1 MSNSFNISEAII
13 DTNGDLATLSA
24 PSINDSGTIALFGTL
39 DDGDRGIFTFDEDTL
54 TTVIRDSELD
64 GEFGSLG
71 ENISFN
77 NNGSLVYTVENLD
90 PSSVGTIDLRLN
102 QNGLM
107 TTLDS
112 LSRNVRLFQRY
123 NNFVVND
130 NDIVVANTFSG
141 APRISVRDLELFF
154 PDGTSERI
162 ADGGAVTGGG
172 LDFDRLGIEDI
183 NNQNI
188 VAYTATNFAED
199 DTSIYTTDGRVIPL
213 STAELGGGTLDNQ
226 KDIVINDSGTILINI
241 VQPTGEGELLQSTAE
256 DTLNTLV
263 STDVFDS
270 FGEVA
275 LNNEGQIAFGA
286 VLDDG
291 TEGIFTGVD
300 AERDRLIAVGDSL
313 SGSEVVDLEFNSE
326 GLNNSGI
333 VSFQAELAN
342 GTFGIYQAN
351 LTHEEVDP
359 NEELNPINGTDR
371 ADILVG
377 TTQADSIDGGN
388 GRDLLIGLAGND
400 LLLGGNGRDVLV
412 GVASN
417 STTPGLG
424 EIDVL
429 EGGEGKDTFD
439 LGGINRVYYDDG
451 DPATQGEADY
461 ALIRDLENADVIVL
475 KGSVDNYILENNFA
489 IDGETGTAILRQD
502 STNEIIGLVQEA
514 SDLNLNSNNFVFV

>member
-1 MSNSFNISEAII
+1 MSDSFSISSAIV
-13 DTNGDLATLSA
+13 DTNGDLAAFSA

-39 DDGDRGIFTFDEDTL
+39 DNGDRGIFTFDNDTL
-54 TTVIRDSELD
+54 TPVVRDSELD
-64 GEFGSLG
+64 EEFGSLG
-71 ENISFN
+71 ENISLN

-90 PSSVGTIDLRLN
+90 PSSDFGTIELRLN

-112 LSRNVRLFQRY
+112 LSRNVQLFQRY
-123 NNFVVND
+123 NNFVVNN

-141 APRISVRDLELFF
+141 AFRISVRDLELFF

-213 STAELGGGTLDNQ
+213 STDEIGQGSLDNQ
-226 KDIVINDSGTILINI
+226 KDIVINDLGTILINI
-241 VQPTGEGELLQSTAE
+241 ERSPGEGELLQSTAE
-256 DTLNTLV
+256 DTLTSLV
-263 STDVFDS
+263 STDGLFDS
-270 FGEVA
+270 FGEIA

-291 TEGIFTGVD
+291 TKGIFTGID
-300 AERDRLIAVGDSL
+300 PQSDRLIAVGDSL
-313 SGSEVVDLEFNSE
+313 SGSTVVDLEFDSE
-326 GLNNSGI
+326 GLNNSGTI
-333 VSFQAELAN
+333 SFQAELAD
-342 GTFGIYQAN
+342 GTFAIYQAN
-351 LTHEEVDP
+351 LTHEP
-359 NEELNPINGTDR
+359 ELNPINGTDR

-400 LLLGGNGRDVLV
+400 LLIGGRGRDVLV
-412 GVASN
+412 GVAAN
-417 STTPGLG
+417 SKTPGLA

-429 EGGEGKDTFD
+429 AGGKGNDTFD
-439 LGGINRVYYDDG
+439 LAGVDRVYYDDG
-451 DPATQGEADY
+451 DPTTQGEADY
-461 ALIRDLENADVIVL
+461 ALITDLENGDVIVL
-475 KGSVDNYILENNFA
+475 KGSTDDYLLENNFS
-489 IDGETGTAILRQD
+489 IDGKSGTAILRQD

-514 SDLNLNSNNFVFV
+514 NELNLNSNNFVFV

>member
-1 MSNSFNISEAII
+1 MSDSFSISSAIV
-13 DTNGDLATLSA
+13 DTNGDLAAFSA

-39 DDGDRGIFTFDEDTL
+39 DNGDRGIFTFDNDTL
-54 TTVIRDSELD
+54 TPVVRDSELD
-64 GEFGSLG
+64 EEFGSLG
-71 ENISFN
+71 ENISLN

-90 PSSVGTIDLRLN
+90 PSSGFGTIDLRLN

-313 SGSEVVDLEFNSE
+313 SGSEVVDLEFDSE
-326 GLNNSGI
+326 GLNNSGTI
-333 VSFQAELAN
+333 SFQAELAD
-342 GTFGIYQAN
+342 GTIGIYQAD
-351 LTHEEVDP
+351 LTHIEV
-359 NEELNPINGTDR
+359 EANPINGTNR

-400 LLLGGNGRDVLV
+400 LLIGGRGRDVLV
-412 GVASN
+412 GVAAN
-417 STTPGLG
+417 SKTPGLA

-429 EGGEGKDTFD
+429 AGGKGNDTFD
-439 LGGINRVYYDDG
+439 LAGVDRVYYDDG
-451 DPATQGEADY
+451 DPTTQGEADY
-461 ALIRDLENADVIVL
+461 ALITDLENGDVIVL
-475 KGSVDNYILENNFA
+475 KGSTDDYLLENNFS
-489 IDGETGTAILRQD
+489 IDGKSGTAILRQD

-514 SDLNLNSNNFVFV
+514 NELNLNSNNFVFV